1 MAEAVF
7 RKVLTDH
14 SLAGDFEVDSCGT
27 AGYHV
32 GEDPDSRTV
41 SVCRSHNVPI
51 SHRARK
57 LSREDFE
64 KYDYMLVMDRSNL
77 RDIQEKKPNGSKSI
91 VQLFGSYDAKGV
103 DIIEDPYY
111 SDMSNFENVYQQCYR
126 SSIGFLQKMQL
137 IN

>member
-1 MAEAVF
+1 LPLSQCSYF
-7 RKVLTDH
+7 PSSSKGSIHLGNH
-14 SLAGDFEVDSCGT
+14 SPDTNDSKNKF
-27 AGYHV
+27 YQ
-32 GEDPDSRTV
+32 
-41 SVCRSHNVPI
+41 
-51 SHRARK
+51 